1 MKYLILI
8 LALISFS
15 FTEPKHVG
23 KSGIKVISAST
34 QQILGINAGYYVKFK
49 NNNTRNVDG
58 LKWKAIFTDN
68 FGEVKGERVGKWE
81 SGNLITTIKPGE
93 EVEDLERVWIK
104 EATKVKIVITTVH
117 FEE

>member
-49 NNNTRNVDG
+49 NNNKRNVDG

-81 SGNLITTIKPGE
+81 SGNLITPIEPGE
-93 EVEDLERVWIK
+93 ETEDVERVWVK
-104 EATKVKIVITTVH
+104 DATKVKILITKVH
-117 FEE
+117 FN

>member
-23 KSGIKVISAST
+23 KSGVKVISAST

-49 NNNTRNVDG
+49 NNNKRNVDG

-93 EVEDLERVWIK
+93 EIEDLERVWIK